1 MNQYSGYVQAVPNG
15 FRAMLRFA
23 RDARPNPL
31 MGEGGKPEIF
41 PTEAEA
47 WQAVTTH
54 LLRYFNSPMFR
65 CGDVVKSTARA
76 EADRLFRPG
85 KKPIAIERRKVVA

>member
-1 MNQYSGYVQAVPNG
+1 MNQFAGYVQPVPNG

-31 MGEGGKPEIF
+31 MCDGGNPIIF
-41 PTEAEA
+41 PSEAEA

-65 CGDVVKSTARA
+65 CGETVKGAARA
-76 EADRLFRPG
+76 KADKLFRPG
-85 KKPIAIERRKVVA
+85 KKPIPVETRVRA